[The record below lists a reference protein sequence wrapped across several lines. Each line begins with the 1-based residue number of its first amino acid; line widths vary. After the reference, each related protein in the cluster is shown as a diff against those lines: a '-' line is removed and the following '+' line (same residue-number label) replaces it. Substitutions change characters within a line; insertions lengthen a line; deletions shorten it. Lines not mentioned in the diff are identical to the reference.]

1 MKILLFLL
9 FILLNKEA
17 LNESSDGTSN
27 PDSSS
32 EGSSNQ
38 DSVKVVNSC
47 GAENIKA
54 SNTQP
59 NKVDDCKDPEEPAC
73 KFVTVQKDD
82 DIKKFCAIIHGKYN
96 DEEVISEVNQLINGK
111 ITVEGKGFYVKAE
124 YLLIFIFILLF

>member
-17 LNESSDGTSN
+17 LNEDSNEPSN
-27 PDSSS
+27 PNSG
-32 EGSSNQ
+32 EGQN
-38 DSVKVVNSC
+38 SVKVVNSC

-54 SNTQP
+54 SNNQP

-124 YLLIFIFILLF
+124 YILIFIFILLF